1 MSKRKF
7 LIPLTAFS
15 LLFST
20 LVACGGGGKGTSKPA
35 DSTTSQGGGTTTTSQ
50 GGAST
55 TSQGGASTTS
65 QGGASTTS
73 QGGASTTSQGGG
85 QASLFE
91 EVADPAGHHFG
102 AEEDVAA
109 DAESGAV
116 AYKKAACSDTDCNYA
131 KLRINQ
137 SQVTYASGS
146 SNKSGTPEGYVKLGG
161 NGQSLSFKFKVDKLS
176 MGKLYFLGRMDGY
189 STDSNKTVGIY
200 RQGSPN
206 IEVKINGK
214 AADLSSKASY
224 KYSDTFGEEAVST
237 GLESPS
243 NYLSHEGYVEI
254 CDLTLNEGVN
264 EVIYTRKAS
273 QNMIVRDFV
282 FVVEPHTHSFP
293 EEWTEAKAPTYTELG
308 SAERVCA
315 CGEKEQKDL
324 NTLPFVIGDEAE
336 AVKLNSDGKKVS
348 QFTYNNGAAKVAAV
362 AMKQNSGVF
371 KTVAVEGETEK
382 WTIGDDANKAAADT
396 YKLDKGNALL
406 FKVNVSAAIDN
417 AFISIGAKYVNAN
430 ARHFYNHLD
439 GGTNGDKDTED
450 AYRYYTK
457 VNDGEFQPIAFNDYM
472 SAIFGDGSQIAYM
485 PLGKFNLKAGENLIY
500 VRQGNIGYRVTLQGN
515 LFVALSGDAQVAGD
529 DAVPQEVAGAYPTF
543 KWSEAVQ
550 EDSATLDGTKFKTN
564 STYSFK
570 VKNVPAAGTYTV
582 TLPMK
587 GSNGNGAKKLNGDG
601 QGFSIS
607 ANDVPGTFY
616 GDGKTYEEFFG
627 ADQNSWVDVLF
638 GEVALNAG
646 TNLIKITTNSGGYR
660 VSLNA
665 EGNVTIAEP
674 VFAGYSVTFT
684 TEHCKVLVYEG
695 KKYDQT
701 PVETNTTVAM
711 DEDGNV
717 VPYDIEDEL
726 PQPQVNFK
734 VVCDEGYSVT
744 APDNFTITGTYK
756 NLKQNP
762 AKSETPAVDDD
773 TLFRITKVQTD
784 LTVAIVAV
792 EGESAPGKAGAFE
805 TEHCSVK
812 VYVGPKEVADRVE
825 DVGPIFYAR
834 DKVAP
839 YDVVKTGGQLNFVV
853 TCDDNYEFVPE
864 IDADEKVSFIEGTYK
879 AFKDDGDGCYRITN
893 VQSDLRIN
901 IVATATGGQQV
912 ETRVIDFSLK
922 TVSHSAYN
930 DTWAYGDATVAGGAN
945 NNGQWAFVKM
955 GGKSS
960 TISAENHP
968 GTWIKTDVAV
978 AYSVASV
985 TMKFVGK
992 CYNQDSEKATVKIE
1006 AYSDADLTAKVAE
1019 TAAQEVP
1026 AIADNDGVETLTFAF
1041 ATAPAAN
1048 MFYKIN
1054 FDIINT
1060 TNYNGVVALESV
1072 TFNAAGAQPAAQQ
1085 PVGQFHGL
1093 AKTSAGTF
1101 LPVDMDLAADSLNLY
1116 INGEAIALA
1125 SYEWDGVAN
1134 TLTAVSDGA
1143 YGTVTA
1149 SYAENV
1155 FTITGVT
1162 GMAAAA
1168 LDSSYE
1174 VKLSGNCQ
1182 FLDCE
1187 QDTATLQNIFLR
1199 RKMGSSW
1206 EAANADDKLFSS
1218 NDGKMGKGVAMKC
1231 WADGKIAL
1239 TLKSDLNI
1247 SAGNIKSVGCWIY
1260 NPSATQYS
1268 TTLYYYKGAGNTSA
1282 QQAKVFTLAAQS
1294 WTFCQCGIS
1303 GLLADTDTF
1312 YNFQFYTANVNTT
1325 LVFDN
1330 FCLYM

>member
-7 LIPLTAFS
+7 LIPLTAFG
-15 LLFST
+15 LLLST
-20 LVACGGGGKGTSKPA
+20 LAACGGGGGGKSNTSKPA
-35 DSTTSQGGGTTTTSQ
+35 DSTTSQ

-85 QASLFE
+85 QSGLFE
-91 EVADPAGHHFG
+91 NVADPDNHHFG

-109 DAESGAV
+109 DAESGAI
-116 AYKKAACSDTDCNYA
+116 AYKKAACSDTDCNLV

-137 SQVTYASGS
+137 SQVTFAEGS
-146 SNKSGTPEGYVKLGG
+146 SNKAGTPEGYVKLNG
-161 NGQSLSFKFKVDKLS
+161 NNESLSFKFKVDKLS
-176 MGKLYFLGRMDGY
+176 MGKLFFLGRMDGY
-189 STDSNKTVGIY
+189 STESNRTVGIY

-206 IEVKINGK
+206 IEVKINGV

-224 KYSDTFGEEAVST
+224 KYSDTFGEDYVTTDLS
-237 GLESPS
+237 SPS
-243 NYLSHEGYVEI
+243 NYLSHEGYVEV
-254 CDLTLNEGVN
+254 CNLTLNEGVN
-264 EVIYTRKAS
+264 EVVYTRKAS

-282 FVVEPHTHSFP
+282 FVVEPHTHAFP
-293 EEWTEAKAPTYTELG
+293 EEWTEARAPTYTELG
-308 SAERVCA
+308 SAERVCS
-315 CGEKEQKDL
+315 CGLKEQKDL
-324 NTLPFVIGDEAE
+324 NTLPFAIGEEPEAT
-336 AVKLNSDGKKVS
+336 KLNSDGKKVS
-348 QFTYNNGAAKVAAV
+348 QFAYNNGAAKVAAV

-382 WTIGDDANKAAADT
+382 WTIGDNANVAAADT

-417 AFISIGAKYVNAN
+417 AFISVGAKYVNAN

-457 VNDGEFQPIAFNDYM
+457 VNEGEFQPIAFNDYM
-472 SAIFGDGSQIAYM
+472 SAIFGDGTQIAYM

-500 VRQGNIGYRVTLQGN
+500 VRQGNIGYRATLQGN
-515 LFVALSGDAQVAGD
+515 LFIALSGDAQVAGD

-543 KWSEAVQ
+543 KWADALQ
-550 EDSATLDGTKFKTN
+550 EDSAALDASGKFLTN
-564 STYSFK
+564 STYILK
-570 VKNVPAAGTYTV
+570 VKNVPAAGTYTI

-587 GSNGNGAKKLNGDG
+587 GSNGNGSRVLNGNG

-616 GDGKTYEEFFG
+616 GDGKTYTEFFG
-627 ADQNSWVDVLF
+627 EDQTVWVDVLF
-638 GEVALNAG
+638 GEVTLNAG
-646 TNLIKITTNSGGYR
+646 VNIIKIVTNNGGYR
-660 VSLNA
+660 VSLNV
-665 EGNVTIAEP
+665 EGTITIAEP

-762 AKSETPAVDDD
+762 AKTETPSVDDD

-812 VYVGPKEVADRVE
+812 VYVGPKSDADRVE
-825 DVGPIFYAR
+825 DAGPIFYAR
-834 DKVAP
+834 SKDAP

-853 TCDDNYEFVPE
+853 TCEDNYEFVPE

-901 IVATATGGQQV
+901 IVATETGGGQQAQQLVLDYSGLNESSTSALTADNSLAVVGQGNEHVTAVTTSKIYANTGSGGAFPNQSGMLKSGTSSAAGQIVLTLDVDVTKV
-912 ETRVIDFSLK
+912 EILCHDFYLISEQYPTNSNYFSVNGSEQVLAPYTADGTFGTLSFDLAAASK
-922 TVSHSAYN
+922 TVQIDINKRAYIKAI
-930 DTWAYGDATVAGGAN
+930 TLYYG
-945 NNGQWAFVKM
+945 
-955 GGKSS
+955 
-960 TISAENHP
+960 
-968 GTWIKTDVAV
+968 
-978 AYSVASV
+978 
-985 TMKFVGK
+985 
-992 CYNQDSEKATVKIE
+992 
-1006 AYSDADLTAKVAE
+1006 
-1019 TAAQEVP
+1019 AAQTPVEIAQPVGNFSGYAVSAADDSNVFTTLALGQEAAYIEVGSLFKTTTTY
-1026 AIADNDGVETLTFAF
+1026 AFDNQTGLVSINLGDYGTFKGTYDETNGKL
-1041 ATAPAAN
+1041 
-1048 MFYKIN
+1048 IN
-1054 FDIINT
+1054 CGIE
-1060 TNYNGVVALESV
+1060 G
-1072 TFNAAGAQPAAQQ
+1072 AAGAYIKNNNAIEL
-1085 PVGQFHGL
+1085 VGAVKFFDCN
-1093 AKTSAGTF
+1093 GTT
-1101 LPVDMDLAADSLNLY
+1101 
-1116 INGEAIALA
+1116 E
-1125 SYEWDGVAN
+1125 E
-1134 TLTAVSDGA
+1134 
-1143 YGTVTA
+1143 
-1149 SYAENV
+1149 
-1155 FTITGVT
+1155 
-1162 GMAAAA
+1162 
-1168 LDSSYE
+1168 
-1174 VKLSGNCQ
+1174 
-1182 FLDCE
+1182 
-1187 QDTATLQNIFLR
+1187 LQSTFLR
-1199 RKMGSSW
+1199 RYMSGSWQEDQTNADRLVSYANGIAGSALQRRGWTGGAVSLNSATNFAGGIEVSNLGFWVYNPGSSDVTLRQW
-1206 EAANADDKLFSS
+1206 VYKADNRFGDPKAEIG
-1218 NDGKMGKGVAMKC
+1218 NVVAKAGQWTYCRMGFTK
-1231 WADGKIAL
+1231 
-1239 TLKSDLNI
+1239 
-1247 SAGNIKSVGCWIY
+1247 
-1260 NPSATQYS
+1260 AT
-1268 TTLYYYKGAGNTSA
+1268 
-1282 QQAKVFTLAAQS
+1282 
-1294 WTFCQCGIS
+1294 I
-1303 GLLADTDTF
+1303 
-1312 YNFQFYTANVNTT
+1312 YNFQVADFTNSGVA

-1330 FCLYM
+1330 IALF